1 MGKKEH
7 LKQAPDTVNICIVT
21 VSTTRNVDTDK
32 SGQWIKKQ
40 CEKEGHKIA
49 DYRIVTDERNAI
61 TKLLSSLIRTH
72 GPDIII
78 VNGGTGISPT
88 DVTIEAVK
96 PLLAKELTAF
106 ASIFAKLSF
115 EQIDSAAILS
125 RAMAGVIH
133 QTVIFCLPGSLNA
146 CKLACIEMIFP
157 EIKHIVAHLQN

>member
-7 LKQAPDTVNICIVT
+7 LKQAPDTVNVCILT
-21 VSTTRNVDTDK
+21 VSTTRNADTDK
-32 SGQWIKKQ
+32 SGQWMKKQ
-40 CEKEGHKIA
+40 CEREGHKIV
-49 DYRIVTDERNAI
+49 DYRIVTDERHAI
-61 TKLLSSLIRTH
+61 TKLLSSLIQAH
-72 GPDIII
+72 GPDIILI
-78 VNGGTGISPT
+78 NGGTGISPT

-96 PLLAKELTAF
+96 PLLAKELSAF

>member
-7 LKQAPDTVNICIVT
+7 LKQAPDTINICIVT

-49 DYRIVTDERNAI
+49 DYRIVTDERHAI

-106 ASIFAKLSF
+106 AGIFAKLSF

-133 QTVIFCLPGSLNA
+133 QTVIFCLPGSLKA
-146 CKLACIEMIFP
+146 CKLACIEMILP
-157 EIKHIVAHLQN
+157 EIKHIVAHLKN